1 MKILNKIILVF
12 LFFGTVNSQ
21 SSQRD
26 YSEELRYQNDAIN
39 KMKKEIEELSSKLR
53 KANINETTISK
64 RITNLDEELAL
75 VNKLI
80 QSLKK
85 EENSNRTKVNNLKG
99 RIKIKEDELELL
111 RGRYEQRIRNT
122 YLKGRVSDLEKV
134 LSSTSWRQA
143 VYRTQY
149 LKIISSIEQTMT
161 KEIEGI
167 LLTINKDKLKLESLL
182 RQSISLKRDKQKQMT
197 SLRKMRIRR
206 EKELNRIRQDKSA
219 LANYM
224 QEKSAGV
231 KQLES
236 IIKKV
241 LEDKARSEREERIR
255 QQQQAL
261 KTKEFNLLKGQLPWP
276 TEGRVILKFG
286 KQWNPRLKTTTDN
299 PGIDIKGQPGSPI
312 RSTMSG
318 VVTTIT
324 YIRGYGTTVII
335 DHGGGFYTVY
345 SHVTNIQT
353 QVDSEVRSG
362 DVIAYM
368 GDSGSVNGSKLHFEV
383 WGKGQ
388 KLDPEKWLMKK

>member
-1 MKILNKIILVF
+1 MKIFNYIILVSFCFCF
-12 LFFGTVNSQ
+12 LNAQ

-26 YSEELRYQNDAIN
+26 YNEELRYQNDAIN

-53 KANINETTISK
+53 KANINETTTSK
-64 RITNLDEELAL
+64 RITNLDEEIAL

-85 EENSNRTKVNNLKG
+85 EETSNRNKVNVLKD
-99 RIKIKEDELELL
+99 RIKTKEDELELL
-111 RGRYEQRIRNT
+111 RTRYEQRIVNT
-122 YLKGRVSDLEKV
+122 YQKGRVSDLEKV

-149 LKIISSIEQTMT
+149 LKIISSIEQKMT
-161 KEIEGI
+161 KDIENI
-167 LLTINKDKLKLESLL
+167 LLAINKDKLKLESLL

-197 SLRKMRIRR
+197 SLRKMRIKR

-241 LEDKARSEREERIR
+241 LEDKARFEREERIR

-261 KTKEFNLLKGQLPWP
+261 K
-276 TEGRVILKFG
+276 
-286 KQWNPRLKTTTDN
+286 
-299 PGIDIKGQPGSPI
+299 
-312 RSTMSG
+312 
-318 VVTTIT
+318 
-324 YIRGYGTTVII
+324 
-335 DHGGGFYTVY
+335 
-345 SHVTNIQT
+345 
-353 QVDSEVRSG
+353 
-362 DVIAYM
+362 
-368 GDSGSVNGSKLHFEV
+368 
-383 WGKGQ
+383 
-388 KLDPEKWLMKK
+388 KK

>member
-1 MKILNKIILVF
+1 MKIFNYIILVSFCFCF
-12 LFFGTVNSQ
+12 LNAQ

-26 YSEELRYQNDAIN
+26 YNEELRYQNDAIN

-53 KANINETTISK
+53 KANINETTTSK
-64 RITNLDEELAL
+64 RITNLDEEIAL

-85 EENSNRTKVNNLKG
+85 EETSNRNKVNVLKD
-99 RIKIKEDELELL
+99 RIKTKEDELELL
-111 RGRYEQRIRNT
+111 RTRYEQRIINT
-122 YLKGRVSDLEKV
+122 YQKGRVSDLEKV

-149 LKIISSIEQTMT
+149 LKIISSIEQKMT
-161 KEIEGI
+161 KDIENI
-167 LLTINKDKLKLESLL
+167 LLAINKDKLKLESLL

-197 SLRKMRIRR
+197 SLRKMRIKR

-276 TEGRVILKFG
+276 TEGRVISKFG
-286 KQWNPRLKTTTDN
+286 KQWNSRLKTTTDN

-388 KLDPEKWLMKK
+388 KLDPEKWLIKK

>member
-12 LFFGTVNSQ
+12 LFFGTANSQ

-53 KANINETTISK
+53 KANINETTTSK

-80 QSLKK
+80 QSLKI

-99 RIKIKEDELELL
+99 RIKTKEDELKLL
-111 RGRYEQRIRNT
+111 RERYEKRIRNI

-149 LKIISSIEQTMT
+149 LKIISSIEQKMT

-182 RQSISLKRDKQKQMT
+182 RQSISLKRDKQKQMA

-261 KTKEFNLLKGQLPWP
+261 KTKEFNLLKGKLPWP

-286 KQWNPRLKTTTDN
+286 KQWNARLKTTTDN

-324 YIRGYGTTVII
+324 YIRGYGTTIII

-353 QVDSEVRSG
+353 QVDNEVRSG

>member
-1 MKILNKIILVF
+1 MKIFNYVILVSF
-12 LFFGTVNSQ
+12 CVLNAQ

-26 YSEELRYQNDAIN
+26 YNEELRYQNDAIN

-53 KANINETTISK
+53 KANINETTTSK
-64 RITNLDEELAL
+64 RITNLDEEIAL

-85 EENSNRTKVNNLKG
+85 EETSNRNKVNVLKD
-99 RIKIKEDELELL
+99 RIKTKEDELELL
-111 RGRYEQRIRNT
+111 RTRYEQRIINT
-122 YLKGRVSDLEKV
+122 YQKGRVSDLEKV

-149 LKIISSIEQTMT
+149 LKIISTIEQKMT
-161 KEIEGI
+161 KDIENI
-167 LLTINKDKLKLESLL
+167 LLAINKDKLKLESLL

-197 SLRKMRIRR
+197 SLRKMRIKR

-241 LEDKARSEREERIR
+241 LEDKARFEREERIR

-276 TEGRVILKFG
+276 TEGRVISKFG
-286 KQWNPRLKTTTDN
+286 KQWNSRLKTTTDN

-388 KLDPEKWLMKK
+388 KLDPEKWLIKK

>member
-1 MKILNKIILVF
+1 MKIFNYVILVSF
-12 LFFGTVNSQ
+12 CVLNAQ

-26 YSEELRYQNDAIN
+26 YNEELRYQNDAIN

-53 KANINETTISK
+53 KANINETTTSK
-64 RITNLDEELAL
+64 RITNLDEEIAL

-85 EENSNRTKVNNLKG
+85 EETSNRNKVNVLKD
-99 RIKIKEDELELL
+99 RIKTKEDELELL
-111 RGRYEQRIRNT
+111 RTRYEQRIINT
-122 YLKGRVSDLEKV
+122 YQKGRVSDLEKV

-149 LKIISSIEQTMT
+149 LKIISSIEQKMT
-161 KEIEGI
+161 KDIENI
-167 LLTINKDKLKLESLL
+167 LLAINKDKLKLESLL
-182 RQSISLKRDKQKQMT
+182 RQSISLKRDKQKQMA
-197 SLRKMRIRR
+197 SLRKMRIKR

-276 TEGRVILKFG
+276 TEGRVISKFG
-286 KQWNPRLKTTTDN
+286 KQWNSRLKTTTDN

-388 KLDPEKWLMKK
+388 KLDPEKWLIKK

>member
-1 MKILNKIILVF
+1 MKMFNYVILVSF
-12 LFFGTVNSQ
+12 CVLNAQ

-26 YSEELRYQNDAIN
+26 YNEELRYQNDAIN

-53 KANINETTISK
+53 KANINETTTSK
-64 RITNLDEELAL
+64 RITNLDEEIAL

-85 EENSNRTKVNNLKG
+85 EETSNRNKVNVLKD

-111 RGRYEQRIRNT
+111 RTRYEQRIINT
-122 YLKGRVSDLEKV
+122 YQKGRVSDLEKV

-149 LKIISSIEQTMT
+149 LKIISSIEQKMT
-161 KEIEGI
+161 KDIENI
-167 LLTINKDKLKLESLL
+167 LLAINKDKLKLESLL

-197 SLRKMRIRR
+197 SLRKMRIKR

-241 LEDKARSEREERIR
+241 LEDKARFEREERIR

-276 TEGRVILKFG
+276 TEGRVISKFG
-286 KQWNPRLKTTTDN
+286 KQWNSRLKTTTDN

-388 KLDPEKWLMKK
+388 KLDPEKWLIKK

>member
-1 MKILNKIILVF
+1 MKIFNYIILVSFCFCF
-12 LFFGTVNSQ
+12 LNAQ

-26 YSEELRYQNDAIN
+26 YNEELRYQNDAIN

-53 KANINETTISK
+53 KANINETTTSK
-64 RITNLDEELAL
+64 RITNLDEEIAL

-85 EENSNRTKVNNLKG
+85 EETSNRNKVNVLKD
-99 RIKIKEDELELL
+99 RIKTKEDELELL
-111 RGRYEQRIRNT
+111 RTRYEQRIVNT
-122 YLKGRVSDLEKV
+122 YQKGRVSDLEKV

-149 LKIISSIEQTMT
+149 LKIISSIEQKMT
-161 KEIEGI
+161 KDIENI

-197 SLRKMRIRR
+197 SLRKMRIKR

-276 TEGRVILKFG
+276 TEGRVISKFG
-286 KQWNPRLKTTTDN
+286 KQWNSRLKTTTDN

-388 KLDPEKWLMKK
+388 KLDPEKWLIKK

>member
-1 MKILNKIILVF
+1 MKIFNYIILVSF
-12 LFFGTVNSQ
+12 CILNAQ

-26 YSEELRYQNDAIN
+26 YNEELRYQNDAIN

-53 KANINETTISK
+53 KANINETTTSK
-64 RITNLDEELAL
+64 RITNLDEEIAL

-85 EENSNRTKVNNLKG
+85 EETLNRNKVNVLKD
-99 RIKIKEDELELL
+99 RIKTKEDELELL
-111 RGRYEQRIRNT
+111 RKRYEQRIINT
-122 YLKGRVSDLEKV
+122 YQKGRVSDLEKV

-149 LKIISSIEQTMT
+149 LKIISTIEQKMT
-161 KEIEGI
+161 KDIENI
-167 LLTINKDKLKLESLL
+167 LLAINKDKLKLESLL

-197 SLRKMRIRR
+197 SLRKMRIKR

-241 LEDKARSEREERIR
+241 LEDKARFEREERIR

-276 TEGRVILKFG
+276 TEGRVISKFG
-286 KQWNPRLKTTTDN
+286 KQWNSRLKTTTDN

-388 KLDPEKWLMKK
+388 KLDPEKWLIKK

>member
-1 MKILNKIILVF
+1 MKILNRIILVCFFIGF
-12 LFFGTVNSQ
+12 LYPQ

-26 YSEELRYQNDAIN
+26 YNEELRYQNDAIN
-39 KMKKEIEELSSKLR
+39 KMKKEIEKLSSKLR
-53 KANINETTISK
+53 KANINETTTSK

-80 QSLKK
+80 QSLKR
-85 EENSNRTKVNNLKG
+85 EENFNRDKVNNLKS
-99 RIKIKEDELELL
+99 RIKMKEDELSLL
-111 RGRYEQRIRNT
+111 RLRYEQRIINT

-149 LKIISSIEQTMT
+149 LKIVSSIEQKMT
-161 KEIEGI
+161 KDIESI
-167 LLTINKDKLKLESLL
+167 LLVINKDKLKLESLL
-182 RQSISLKRDKQKQMT
+182 RQSIALKRDKQKQMA
-197 SLRKMRIRR
+197 SLRKMRIKR

-224 QEKSAGV
+224 QEKSSGV

-241 LEDKARSEREERIR
+241 LEDKARNEREARIR

-261 KTKEFNLLKGQLPWP
+261 KTKEFNLLRGQLPWP
-276 TEGRVILKFG
+276 TEGRVISKFG
-286 KQWNPRLKTTTDN
+286 KQWNSRLKTTTDN

-324 YIRGYGTTVII
+324 YIRGYGTTIII

-368 GDSGSVNGSKLHFEV
+368 GDSGSVNGAKLHFEV

-388 KLDPEKWLMKK
+388 KLDPEKWLTKK

>member
-12 LFFGTVNSQ
+12 LFFCTANSQ

-53 KANINETTISK
+53 KANINETTTSK

-99 RIKIKEDELELL
+99 RIKTKEDELELL
-111 RGRYEQRIRNT
+111 RERYEQRIRNT

>member
-1 MKILNKIILVF
+1 MKIFNYIILVSFCFCF
-12 LFFGTVNSQ
+12 LNAQ

-26 YSEELRYQNDAIN
+26 YNEELRYQNDAIN

-53 KANINETTISK
+53 KANINETTTSK
-64 RITNLDEELAL
+64 RITNLDEEIAL

-85 EENSNRTKVNNLKG
+85 EETSNRNKVNVLKD
-99 RIKIKEDELELL
+99 RIKTKEDELELL
-111 RGRYEQRIRNT
+111 RTRYEQRIVNT
-122 YLKGRVSDLEKV
+122 YQKGRVSDLEKV

-149 LKIISSIEQTMT
+149 LKIISSIEQKMT
-161 KEIEGI
+161 KDIENI
-167 LLTINKDKLKLESLL
+167 LLAINKDKLKLESLL
-182 RQSISLKRDKQKQMT
+182 RQSISLKRDKQKQMS
-197 SLRKMRIRR
+197 SLRKMRIKR

-276 TEGRVILKFG
+276 TEGRVISKFG
-286 KQWNPRLKTTTDN
+286 KQWNSRLKTTTDN

-388 KLDPEKWLMKK
+388 KLDPEKWLIKK

>member
-1 MKILNKIILVF
+1 MKIFNYVILVSF
-12 LFFGTVNSQ
+12 CVLNAQ

-26 YSEELRYQNDAIN
+26 YNEELRYQNDAIN

-53 KANINETTISK
+53 KANINETTTSK
-64 RITNLDEELAL
+64 RITNLDEEIAL

-85 EENSNRTKVNNLKG
+85 EETSNRNKVNVLKD
-99 RIKIKEDELELL
+99 RIDTKEDELELL
-111 RGRYEQRIRNT
+111 RTRYEQRIINT
-122 YLKGRVSDLEKV
+122 YQKGRVSDLEKV

-149 LKIISSIEQTMT
+149 LKIISSIEQKMT
-161 KEIEGI
+161 KDIENI
-167 LLTINKDKLKLESLL
+167 LLAINKDKLKLESLL

-197 SLRKMRIRR
+197 SLRKMRIKR

-241 LEDKARSEREERIR
+241 LEDKARFEREERIR

-276 TEGRVILKFG
+276 TEGRVISKFG
-286 KQWNPRLKTTTDN
+286 KQWNSRLKTTTDN

-388 KLDPEKWLMKK
+388 KLDPEKWLIKK

>member
-1 MKILNKIILVF
+1 MKIFNYIILVSF
-12 LFFGTVNSQ
+12 CFCLLNAQ

-26 YSEELRYQNDAIN
+26 YNEELRYQNDAIN

-53 KANINETTISK
+53 KANINETTTSK
-64 RITNLDEELAL
+64 RITNLDEEIAL

-85 EENSNRTKVNNLKG
+85 EETSNRNKVNVLKD
-99 RIKIKEDELELL
+99 RIKTKEDELELL
-111 RGRYEQRIRNT
+111 RTRYEQRIVNT
-122 YLKGRVSDLEKV
+122 YQKGRVSDLEKV

-149 LKIISSIEQTMT
+149 LKIISSIEQKMT
-161 KEIEGI
+161 KDIENI
-167 LLTINKDKLKLESLL
+167 LLAINKDKLKLESLL

-197 SLRKMRIRR
+197 SLRKMRIKR

-276 TEGRVILKFG
+276 TEGRVISKFG
-286 KQWNPRLKTTTDN
+286 KQWNSRLKTTTDN

-388 KLDPEKWLMKK
+388 KLDPEKWLIKK

>member
-1 MKILNKIILVF
+1 MKIFNYVILVSF
-12 LFFGTVNSQ
+12 CVLNAQ

-26 YSEELRYQNDAIN
+26 YNEELRYQNDAIN

-53 KANINETTISK
+53 KANINETTTSK
-64 RITNLDEELAL
+64 RITNLDEEIAL

-85 EENSNRTKVNNLKG
+85 EETSNRNKVNVLKD
-99 RIKIKEDELELL
+99 RIKSKEDELELL
-111 RGRYEQRIRNT
+111 RTRYEQRIINT
-122 YLKGRVSDLEKV
+122 YQKGRVSDLEKV

-149 LKIISSIEQTMT
+149 LKIISSIEQKMT
-161 KEIEGI
+161 KDIENT
-167 LLTINKDKLKLESLL
+167 LLAINKDKLKLESLL

-197 SLRKMRIRR
+197 SLRKMRIKR

-276 TEGRVILKFG
+276 TEGRVISKFG
-286 KQWNPRLKTTTDN
+286 KQWNSRLKTTTDN

-368 GDSGSVNGSKLHFEV
+368 GDSGSINGSKLHFEV

-388 KLDPEKWLMKK
+388 KLDPEKWLIKK